1 MAGAIPIM
9 CAAALSVL
17 YAGEVTS
24 TDQLQTGYAFTF
36 PNELPNDKFT
46 LKPTHE
52 MWQTSVKLQQVG
64 QERAPSGMMF
74 FTEVGPAR
82 WKHGQRITVVIH
94 ACNDEGMLST
104 LQTWNALAPG
114 YRSAR
119 TTQ

>member
-1 MAGAIPIM
+1 MAGVLPIM

-36 PNELPNDKFT
+36 PAELPNDNFK
-46 LKPTHE
+46 LKPTAE

-74 FTEVGPAR
+74 FTEVGPPR
-82 WKHGQRITVVIH
+82 WKYGQRITVVIQ
-94 ACNDEGMLST
+94 ACNNQGMLST
-104 LQTWNALAPG
+104 LQTWNALAPR
-114 YRSAR
+114 YTSAR
-119 TTQ
+119 TQ